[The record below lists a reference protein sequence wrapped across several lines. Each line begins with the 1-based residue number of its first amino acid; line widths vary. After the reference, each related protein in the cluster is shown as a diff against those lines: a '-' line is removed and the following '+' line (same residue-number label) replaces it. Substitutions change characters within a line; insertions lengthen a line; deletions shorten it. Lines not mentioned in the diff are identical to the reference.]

1 MAGLALLYQVTLC
14 VFGLL
19 SLEVKGKRVDYGL
32 MRRGCVGSIYGATY
46 TYSYSYGSVH
56 VRLGL
61 LTRLASYTGI

>member
-1 MAGLALLYQVTLC
+1 MAGLVLFYQVTLC

-46 TYSYSYGSVH
+46 IAT
-56 VRLGL
+56 
-61 LTRLASYTGI
+61 AMCMCDWDF